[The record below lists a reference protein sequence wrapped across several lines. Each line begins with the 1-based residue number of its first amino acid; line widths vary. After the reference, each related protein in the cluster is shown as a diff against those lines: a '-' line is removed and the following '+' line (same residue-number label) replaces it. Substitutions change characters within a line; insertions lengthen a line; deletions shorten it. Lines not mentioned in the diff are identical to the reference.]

1 MSKFTSVMIDLE
13 AEVVRGE
20 LSRYEIAVK
29 YNVPQSWVEEAAS
42 NYLFDAVDESCYDVQ
57 D

>member
-1 MSKFTSVMIDLE
+1 MSKFSSLLIDLE

-20 LSRYEIAVK
+20 LSRYEIALK
-29 YNVPQSWVEEAAS
+29 YNVPLSWVEEAAS
-42 NYLFDAVDESCYDVQ
+42 NYLFDAVDDVAFDRQ